1 MSRNERLGR
10 VARFSVLYPFTQ
22 QAARITKAKKRYLF
36 CIVLTYQYLCPAILQ
51 SDKKEFMIRKA
62 NKGDIQRIIELLHQ
76 VNMVHHVLRPDLFK
90 PYTTKYNEQ
99 ELEVMLDDDSKP
111 IFVNDE
117 GAVLGYAF
125 CQITE
130 VKGDQLLEDIKTL
143 YIDDICVD
151 ENARGKHVGKALYE
165 YVRDYAKT
173 IGCNNITLNVWEGNE
188 PALHFYKNMGMQVQ
202 KTTME
207 IIL

>member
-1 MSRNERLGR
+1 M
-10 VARFSVLYPFTQ
+10 
-22 QAARITKAKKRYLF
+22 
-36 CIVLTYQYLCPAILQ
+36 
-51 SDKKEFMIRKA
+51 MIRRAGKE
-62 NKGDIQRIIELLHQ
+62 DIQRIIELLHQ

-90 PYTTKYNEQ
+90 PHTTKYNEQ
-99 ELEVMLDDDSKP
+99 ELKSMLSDDTKP
-111 IFVNDE
+111 IFVYIDE
-117 GAVLGYAF
+117 DVLGYAF

-130 VKGDQLLEDIKTL
+130 VRGNQLLEDIKTL

-151 ENARGKHVGKALYE
+151 EHARGRHVGKALYE
-165 YVRDYAKT
+165 YVRNYAKA

-188 PALHFYKNMGMQVQ
+188 PAWRFYKNMGMQVQ